1 MQLARNGFWALINA
15 ANPADL
21 PIELTAIPS
30 EPSRR
35 MTTNDPMNLDP
46 MTPDADLPIGVLLRL
61 AADDELTPEQRARLD
76 AHLASNPR
84 DADCIAFESGLRG
97 ACGRVLADCRCP
109 GSLREK
115 VMAIA
120 ASSRGEVAAGVGAEI
135 GHSGTGVSGI
145 DHEDAYADAIA
156 TRSAQLR
163 GAGVF
168 SGVKGRIAGALAA
181 ALLLIASAAFVIRV
195 VGVNSAEQADGS
207 GAHILLAGMVTAE
220 HESCVEAK
228 AAKFSVTTRDEAPAF
243 LASILGS
250 EPSIADFEALG
261 LQFDRVGRC
270 GVPGNGPSAHMI
282 FKTKEIEGCQKN
294 LRVSLFIQHGG
305 HPEFAMQPDTT
316 YTIGKCSSKTVYAWR
331 SGEMTYYL
339 VAPNASC
346 KALARAMPTQVIAL
360 IQP

>member
-1 MQLARNGFWALINA
+1 
-15 ANPADL
+15 
-21 PIELTAIPS
+21 
-30 EPSRR
+30 
-35 MTTNDPMNLDP
+35 MTTHDPVNLDP
-46 MTPDADLPIGVLLRL
+46 MTPGADLPIGVLLRL

-76 AHLASNPR
+76 AHLASNPG
-84 DADCIAFESGLRG
+84 DADCIVFESALRG

-120 ASSRGEVAAGVGAEI
+120 ASSREPAAAGVE
-135 GHSGTGVSGI
+135 S
-145 DHEDAYADAIA
+145 EEAYADAIA
-156 TRSAQLR
+156 SRSATLR
-163 GAGVF
+163 SAGVF
-168 SGVKGRIAGALAA
+168 GGVKGRIAGALAA

-195 VGVNSAEQADGS
+195 AGVNSGQQAEGS
-207 GAHILLAGMVTAE
+207 GAHILLAGMVSAE
-220 HESCVEAK
+220 HDSCVDAS

-282 FKTKEIEGCQKN
+282 FKTTAVQGCQKN

-305 HPEFAMQPDTT
+305 HPEFEMQPNTT
-316 YTIGKCSSKTVYAWR
+316 YAIGKCSSKTVYAWR

-346 KALARAMPTQVIAL
+346 KALAPAMPTQVIAL
-360 IQP
+360 INP